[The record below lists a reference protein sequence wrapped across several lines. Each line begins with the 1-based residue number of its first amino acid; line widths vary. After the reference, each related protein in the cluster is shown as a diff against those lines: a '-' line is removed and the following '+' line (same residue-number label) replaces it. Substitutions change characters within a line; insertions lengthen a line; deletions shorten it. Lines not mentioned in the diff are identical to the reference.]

1 MSIRDGFI
9 TSLIVCGVAASLSA
23 QTPPPQQ
30 TPKPSPSPSA
40 SPAPAMS
47 VTGKWTMTLEM
58 QMGTATP
65 TLDLTQQGE
74 KITGTYEGR
83 YGKFAL
89 TGTVKKNVIEFSFTM
104 SAEGTDV
111 VMAFKGQVA
120 ADFKSMKGDA
130 DMGGMGEVAWSAAPQ
145 KKV

>member
-1 MSIRDGFI
+1 VDDDARDADGHRDADARPD
-9 TSLIVCGVAASLSA
+9 AA
-23 QTPPPQQ
+23 
-30 TPKPSPSPSA
+30 
-40 SPAPAMS
+40 
-47 VTGKWTMTLEM
+47 GRE
-58 QMGTATP
+58 
-65 TLDLTQQGE
+65 DH
-74 KITGTYEGR
+74 GTYEGR

-104 SAEGTDV
+104 ERRRHGRGDGV
-111 VMAFKGQVA
+111 QGQVA